1 MWAYRKSYGFLELIL
16 SELLNVLYF
25 FATFYLHFFLFLG
38 QMGRAGQKNKRI
50 IKTYVFAMFSEIL
63 GSCPAH
69 SFFYFFKK
77 NQKNV
82 KLTTA
87 HQYWGAPQCN
97 VSVHIV
103 TNERFVLNKLWCFLH
118 LIGKCFWMLCNIVG
132 QKVIFPRPPQVYC
145 GWSRGRLSKKYH
157 NVVFSF
163 GFVECSSLKID
174 SFKFSK

>member
-82 KLTTA
+82 KLTAA
-87 HQYWGAPQCN
+87 HQYWGAPQCMGSRPIPRVN
-97 VSVHIV
+97 LGLMGLRLRPSLFFGV
-103 TNERFVLNKLWCFLH
+103 
-118 LIGKCFWMLCNIVG
+118 FWVETDTFIYSLME
-132 QKVIFPRPPQVYC
+132 PRPAL
-145 GWSRGRLSKKYH
+145 RLWIWNYT
-157 NVVFSF
+157 F
-163 GFVECSSLKID
+163 
-174 SFKFSK
+174 

>member
-82 KLTTA
+82 KLTAA
-87 HQYWGAPQCN
+87 HQYWGAPQCTDMEN
-97 VSVHIV
+97 CCLSTGV
-103 TNERFVLNKLWCFLH
+103 TQWARNWRIEGIFVLNKFVVICRFLSVIK
-118 LIGKCFWMLCNIVG
+118 LKLNILF
-132 QKVIFPRPPQVYC
+132 QFNFYLNF
-145 GWSRGRLSKKYH
+145 LSKPC
-157 NVVFSF
+157 VW
-163 GFVECSSLKID
+163 
-174 SFKFSK
+174 